1 MIYKSYIIEQDL
13 NALKKKIILFYGENI
28 GLKRDFKTKLKNKN
42 REFKF
47 FTFHQDEILKNNNLL
62 FNEISTKSLFENGKI
77 FFIEN
82 CNDKILDN
90 LKELEEKNI
99 DLEIYLF
106 ADILEK
112 KSKLR
117 NYFEKSQNCAAV
129 ACYPD
134 NELNIKKIITSRLS
148 GFSGLSTQNINLIM
162 NNCNLDRI
170 KLSNEIEKIIIFFQ
184 NKKIDTEKLRILL
197 NDRINEDFA
206 KLKDEALMGN
216 KQNTNKLLSDTIID
230 EEKNIYYLNL
240 INQRLH
246 RLLEIKNNS
255 KVSNIEEV
263 IENTKPPIFWKDK
276 QNFIK
281 QAKSLSIENIEFIL
295 NQTYKLEKNIKSNS
309 SLNKKLLIKKLLV
322 DVCALS
328 SS

>member
-1 MIYKSYIIEQDL
+1 M
-13 NALKKKIILFYGENI
+13 
-28 GLKRDFKTKLKNKN
+28 
-42 REFKF
+42 
-47 FTFHQDEILKNNNLL
+47 
-62 FNEISTKSLFENGKI
+62 
-77 FFIEN
+77 
-82 CNDKILDN
+82 DN

-129 ACYPD
+129 ACYED

-206 KLKDEALMGN
+206 K
-216 KQNTNKLLSDTIID
+216 
-230 EEKNIYYLNL
+230 
-240 INQRLH
+240 
-246 RLLEIKNNS
+246 
-255 KVSNIEEV
+255 
-263 IENTKPPIFWKDK
+263 TKR
-276 QNFIK
+276 
-281 QAKSLSIENIEFIL
+281 
-295 NQTYKLEKNIKSNS
+295 
-309 SLNKKLLIKKLLV
+309 
-322 DVCALS
+322 
-328 SS
+328 